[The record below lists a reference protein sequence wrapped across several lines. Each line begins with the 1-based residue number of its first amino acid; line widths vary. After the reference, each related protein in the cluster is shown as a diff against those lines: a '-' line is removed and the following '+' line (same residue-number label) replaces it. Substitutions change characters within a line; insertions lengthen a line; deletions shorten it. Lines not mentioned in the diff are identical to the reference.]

1 MNGVPK
7 NFRISKNCNDSLCR
21 IPYPA
26 DSKSW
31 GIPEF
36 RKILNGFPG
45 IPVKIDKMLGI
56 FMDSIQADPAF
67 ITGFP
72 MSSMGS
78 MWIFSGIA
86 HYGPSIRKIIAK

>member
-1 MNGVPK
+1 MNKVSK
-7 NFRISKNCNDSLCR
+7 NFRISKKYNGTLCR

-26 DSKSW
+26 DSKPC

-45 IPVKIDKMLGI
+45 IPVKILKI
-56 FMDSIQADPAF
+56 WECSWNSSKADRAF

-72 MSSMGS
+72 MSSMGG

-86 HYGPSIRKIIAK
+86 H

>member
-7 NFRISKNCNDSLCR
+7 NFRISKKYNGSLCR
-21 IPYPA
+21 IPYSA

-45 IPVKIDKMLGI
+45 IPVKLDR
-56 FMDSIQADPAF
+56 AF

-72 MSSMGS
+72 WGEGGYVD
-78 MWIFSGIA
+78 IF
-86 HYGPSIRKIIAK
+86 